1 MRLMQVAHDPRCSK
15 SGVYWSNGGP
25 REGREAASRRAAR
38 SRGGEKLARLGLDLE
53 NDQSNKVLDIELA
66 VDLPALDAGDGR

>member
-25 REGREAASRRAAR
+25 REGREAALET
-38 SRGGEKLARLGLDLE
+38 GGQISGWA
-53 NDQSNKVLDIELA
+53 
-66 VDLPALDAGDGR
+66 